1 MMQSMTDARQ
11 EAFAEFEVPD
21 PGRIRKVH
29 KWLRDQGFLD
39 TGRRPVAVMEIG
51 YAKGG
56 LLDHLDDDD
65 DYTKIAV
72 DIHERQAPPG
82 ATFVQHDCN
91 QDFSFADDA
100 SLDVVFAGE
109 IIEHIFDDHRFLRQ
123 IHRVLRPGGVVA
135 LTTPN
140 LFFLV
145 NRLVMPFGRM
155 PFFAYAPFHY
165 HLYSRPTLVGLVG
178 DCGFE
183 VRRVTS
189 THVLVSSRR
198 HRAAGAICE
207 RLGDLLPSLGAHL
220 ILFATKPNRR

>member
-1 MMQSMTDARQ
+1 MMPSMTDARQ
-11 EAFAEFEVPD
+11 ATFAEFEVPD

-29 KWLRDQGFLD
+29 KWLRGHGSLD
-39 TGRRPVAVMEIG
+39 TGRGPVAVMEIG
-51 YAKGG
+51 YARGS

-72 DIHERQAPPG
+72 DIHERPAPRG
-82 ATFVQHDCN
+82 VTFVQHDCN
-91 QDFSFADDA
+91 QDFDFADDS

-109 IIEHIFDDHRFLRQ
+109 VIEHIYDDRRFLQQ

-155 PFFAYAPFHY
+155 PYFTYEPYHY
-165 HLYSRPTLVGLVG
+165 HMYSRSTLMKLASE
-178 DCGFE
+178 CGFE

-189 THVLVSSRR
+189 SHVLVSTRR
-198 HRAAGAICE
+198 HRVAGAICE
-207 RLGDLLPSLGAHL
+207 RLGDLLPSLGAHV
-220 ILFATKPNRR
+220 ILFAVKKP